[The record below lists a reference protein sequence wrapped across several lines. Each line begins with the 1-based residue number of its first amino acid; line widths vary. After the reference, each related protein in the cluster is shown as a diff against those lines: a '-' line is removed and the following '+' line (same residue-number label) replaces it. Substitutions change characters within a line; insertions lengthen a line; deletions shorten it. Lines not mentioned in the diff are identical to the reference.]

1 MTQPTNNFKQ
11 LNAGSIAI
19 NIDTNDTTQSNSNL
33 RIYQTPVQHLPADL
47 YVPPQ
52 AFAIWLE
59 QFAGPLDFLLYL
71 CNMKKLV
78 LIMLAILMLSACK
91 TTTKIVEVPVEVV
104 KKEYIYDTKI
114 DSVYIRDSV
123 DRWQKGD
130 TLYITKWHTKFKYI
144 NKVDTIVK
152 TDSIPKI
159 VPVVKEVEV
168 NHIYWWQKTLMW
180 VGGILS
186 TCIIISLIHK
196 LKK

>member
-1 MTQPTNNFKQ
+1 
-11 LNAGSIAI
+11 
-19 NIDTNDTTQSNSNL
+19 
-33 RIYQTPVQHLPADL
+33 
-47 YVPPQ
+47 
-52 AFAIWLE
+52 
-59 QFAGPLDFLLYL
+59 
-71 CNMKKLV
+71 MKKLV
-78 LIMLAILMLSACK
+78 FIILAILMLSACR
-91 TTTKIVEVPVEVV
+91 TSTKIVEVPVKVV
-104 KKEYIYDTKI
+104 KKEYIHDTKI
-114 DSVYIRDSV
+114 DSIYIRDSV

-168 NHIYWWQKTLMW
+168 NHIYWWQKILMW

>member
-1 MTQPTNNFKQ
+1 MK
-11 LNAGSIAI
+11 
-19 NIDTNDTTQSNSNL
+19 
-33 RIYQTPVQHLPADL
+33 
-47 YVPPQ
+47 
-52 AFAIWLE
+52 
-59 QFAGPLDFLLYL
+59 DFLYL

-78 LIMLAILMLSACK
+78 FIMLAILMLSACK

-104 KKEYIYDTKI
+104 KKEYIHDTKI

-159 VPVVKEVEV
+159 VSVEKKVEV
-168 NHIYWWQKTLMW
+168 NHIYWYQKLLMW
-180 VGGILS
+180 LGGITIVLL
-186 TCIIISLIHK
+186 IIVITYRV
-196 LKK
+196 KK